1 MSTHP
6 SSSPPPEAPSAAV
19 RFPLN
24 VPPPE
29 VPVADA
35 SAADVPAGGARK
47 LSRWEEQEEL
57 WFPEPTDF
65 SHSGINE

>member
-1 MSTHP
+1 MSTQP
-6 SSSPPPEAPSAAV
+6 PLSPQPDAPPAAAL
-19 RFPLN
+19 FPLS

-29 VPVADA
+29 VPVAEA
-35 SAADVPAGGARK
+35 SAADAPAGGARK

-57 WFPEPTDF
+57 WFPEPADF

>member
-1 MSTHP
+1 MSTQP
-6 SSSPPPEAPSAAV
+6 SSSPPPEAPPAAV

-24 VPPPE
+24 VPPTDPAAE
-29 VPVADA
+29 A
-35 SAADVPAGGARK
+35 SPAGGARK

>member
-1 MSTHP
+1 MSTQP
-6 SSSPPPEAPSAAV
+6 SSSPAPEVPPSAL
-19 RFPLN
+19 FPLD

-29 VPVADA
+29 VPVAGA
-35 SAADVPAGGARK
+35 GPAGGARK

-57 WFPEPTDF
+57 WFPEPADF